1 MGSNKKKKKIFR
13 KQQREKV
20 SYSPREPHPSAATQ
34 YEKHINIG
42 DKKKNKYKRKKKRN
56 NCRKYCQK
64 CRQKKKKKG
73 ENKLK
78 AKELLSDMSSHL
90 QFFAIIPSQWKM
102 EIVKT
107 NARTQY
113 DNNNDRD
120 NG

>member
-1 MGSNKKKKKIFR
+1 MEIRIKINTKER
-13 KQQREKV
+13 KRETIA
-20 SYSPREPHPSAATQ
+20 E
-34 YEKHINIG
+34 NIA
-42 DKKKNKYKRKKKRN
+42 KNADRKN
-56 NCRKYCQK
+56 
-64 CRQKKKKKG
+64 G

>member
-1 MGSNKKKKKIFR
+1 M
-13 KQQREKV
+13 QTE
-20 SYSPREPHPSAATQ
+20 
-34 YEKHINIG
+34 
-42 DKKKNKYKRKKKRN
+42 
-56 NCRKYCQK
+56 
-64 CRQKKKKKG
+64 KKKKG